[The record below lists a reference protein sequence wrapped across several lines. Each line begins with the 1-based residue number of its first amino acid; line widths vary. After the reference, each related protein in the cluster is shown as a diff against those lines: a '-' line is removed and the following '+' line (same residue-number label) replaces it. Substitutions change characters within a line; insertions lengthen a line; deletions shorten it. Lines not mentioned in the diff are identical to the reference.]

1 MMQEVTQLLNVTQAG
16 YSDIG
21 QIRKENEDFLVSY
34 QSPNNDFVF
43 TVVADGMGGYTG
55 GAVASKIAANAV
67 SEQLQAGLAQVEPSS
82 SIGIVEQMKQH
93 LEFAIRQSNQ
103 KIMNFKITHPELAGM
118 GTTLVVAIIFGQ
130 HLLVANVGDSRAYL
144 YAGWKLQQISK
155 DHSIIQELI
164 DSGAITAEMARDD
177 SQRNQL
183 TQAVGVADDFLI
195 NFAQFPLEGPGLLLL
210 CSDGLTE
217 YLDINSIE
225 AELARGLPASQSCH
239 RLIEAAN
246 HLGGKDNIT
255 VAIVEYGGY

>member
-1 MMQEVTQLLNVTQAG
+1 MIGTSQLLNITQAG

-21 QIRKENEDFLVSY
+21 QVRKENEDFLVSY

-43 TVVADGMGGYTG
+43 TIVADGMGGYTG

-67 SEQLQAGLAQVEPSS
+67 SEQLQSALTTVSS
-82 SIGIVEQMKQH
+82 SNNLGVVEQIKQH
-93 LEFAIRQSNQ
+93 LEYAIKQSNHRV
-103 KIMNFKITHPELAGM
+103 MDFKLTHPELAGM
-118 GTTLVVAIIFGQ
+118 GTTLVVTIILGP
-130 HLLVANVGDSRAYL
+130 HLLVANVGDSRAYM
-144 YAGWKLQQISK
+144 YTGSKLRQISK

-164 DSGAITAEMARDD
+164 DSGAVTAEMARND

-183 TQAVGVADDFLI
+183 TQAVGVAEDFLI
-195 NFAQFPLEGPGLLLL
+195 NFAQFSLQGAGLLLL

-217 YLDINSIE
+217 YLDLNSIE
-225 AELARGLPASQSCH
+225 FELSRGLPASQSCH

>member
-1 MMQEVTQLLNVTQAG
+1 MVGATQLINVTQAG

-21 QIRKENEDFLVSY
+21 QVRKENEDFLVSY

-55 GAVASKIAANAV
+55 GAVASKIAANTV
-67 SEQLQAGLAQVEPSS
+67 SEQLQAALTSVSTTSS
-82 SIGIVEQMKQH
+82 VGVFEQIKQH
-93 LEFAIRQSNQ
+93 LEYAINQSNRRVLD
-103 KIMNFKITHPELAGM
+103 FKLTRPELAGM

-130 HLLVANVGDSRAYL
+130 HLLVANVGDSRAYM
-144 YAGWKLQQISK
+144 YTDSKLHQISK

-164 DSGAITAEMARDD
+164 DSGAVSAEMARND
-177 SQRNQL
+177 SKRNQL
-183 TQAVGVADDFLI
+183 TQAVGVAEDFLI
-195 NFAQFPLEGPGLLLL
+195 NFAQFSLQRAGLLLL

-217 YLDINSIE
+217 YLDLNSIE
-225 AELARGLPASQSCH
+225 AELSRGLPASQSCH
-239 RLIEAAN
+239 RLIETAN